1 MKLAY
6 VETGSVA
13 VTRVEPEV
21 EVKAGVLA
29 AERLVVAMAAQKA
42 AAVMPGVARIQS
54 NHSLQRYQLHLHSH
68 CFHCST
74 ALRIGSSRT
83 RMRNFEVQSET
94 LLNSVGR
101 RYM

>member
-13 VTRVEPEV
+13 VTRVEPGAEV
-21 EVKAGVLA
+21 TAVVLE
-29 AERLVVAMAAQKA
+29 AERLVVAMAAQTA

-54 NHSLQRYQLHLHSH
+54 NHSLQRYHLRLHSH

-74 ALRIGSSRT
+74 ALRIGSNRT
-83 RMRNFEVQSET
+83 RMRNFEVHSET